1 MSGSVIAVVLCSFLF
16 KAKKAALITPPP
28 VVPTMPRLVEDVV
41 PDDRDDMDI
50 ILNTTTVCP
59 NLCSYYIH
67 KHVKFMPKLAIYI
80 STASMKSLT
89 NYIKKNCLF

>member
-1 MSGSVIAVVLCSFLF
+1 MSFSVIAVVLCSFLF

-50 ILNTTTVCP
+50 ILNTTTVCL

-67 KHVKFMPKLAIYI
+67 KHIKFMPKLPIYG

-89 NYIKKNCLF
+89 NYIKKLPL